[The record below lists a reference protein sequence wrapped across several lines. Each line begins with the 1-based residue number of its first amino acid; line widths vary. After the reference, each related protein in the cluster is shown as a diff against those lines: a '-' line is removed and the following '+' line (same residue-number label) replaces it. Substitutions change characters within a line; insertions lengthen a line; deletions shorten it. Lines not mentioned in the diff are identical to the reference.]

1 MEPVDYKIMIESVNM
16 TSKIPNNLNQIIFII
31 SPNWTVQFWTHSP
44 KLSPAH
50 PRKNSIDTQF

>member
-31 SPNWTVQFWTHSP
+31 SPILDS
-44 KLSPAH
+44 
-50 PRKNSIDTQF
+50 